1 MVDYLKLL
9 AASESFRNGEENAV
23 TFSYLEG
30 YLNSVA
36 YAIPEEK
43 KSVKLHK
50 ALCAKALIREGTPGT
65 PEYESA
71 REVLCG
77 FIEET
82 VQAAADMDA
91 ETTTVFYKEGE
102 EM

>member
-9 AASESFRNGEENAV
+9 AASESFRNGDENAV

-30 YLNSVA
+30 YLNSIA

-43 KSVKLHK
+43 KSTKLHA
-50 ALCAKALIREGTPGT
+50 ALCAKALLKDGAPGT

-71 REVLCG
+71 RDVLCS
-77 FIEET
+77 FIEEV
-82 VQAAADMDA
+82 VQVAASADP
-91 ETTTVFYKEGE
+91 ETTTVFYEEEEGV
-102 EM
+102 